1 MNIMELMIRKQ
12 FLPQTLGDR
21 FAFLFFILILPLG
34 YWFTLFIVIPT
45 VVPNSPVRYLL
56 HFIWSTFLMISIVSN
71 FVYLV
76 LTDCNASN
84 AIKQASNQTHWKY
97 CAVCD
102 CETPP
107 RSWHCDICKI
117 CILKRD
123 HHCRFSGCCIG
134 HQNQRFF
141 IMFLAYLSIGTL
153 YSTCYILIFLWTST
167 SFTISVFS
175 VAKMIFPM
183 AVFVLGIDTSSS
195 QLYSIMLIVNFLGLV
210 LSSCLLIYHFSV
222 MLKGAVMYENSHK
235 IYEYDLGSWKENLK
249 QVFGSR
255 WYISWIS
262 PFIKSEL
269 PNNGADWES
278 VKCQA
283 VKCK

>member
-1 MNIMELMIRKQ
+1 MIRKR
-12 FLPQTLGDR
+12 FLPQTWGDGV
-21 FAFLFFILILPLG
+21 AFLFLILVLPFG
-34 YWFTLFIVIPT
+34 YWFTVFVVIPT
-45 VVPNSPVRYLL
+45 VVPNSSVSYLL
-56 HFIWSTFLMISIVSN
+56 HFIWSTFLLISVVSN

-76 LTDCNASN
+76 LTDCSASH
-84 AIKQASNQTHWKY
+84 AVKQASNQTHWKY
-97 CAVCD
+97 CDHCD
-102 CETPP
+102 KETPP
-107 RSWHCDICKI
+107 RSWHCDICKT

-141 IMFLAYLSIGTL
+141 IMFLAYLSVATL
-153 YSTCYILIFLWTST
+153 YSTCFILTYMWKSPT
-167 SFTISVFS
+167 FTINVFS
-175 VAKMIFPM
+175 IAKMIFPM

-195 QLYSIMLIVNFLGLV
+195 QLYSIMLLIDLLGLFA
-210 LSSCLLIYHFSV
+210 SSAFLIYHFTI
-222 MLKGAVMYENSHK
+222 MLKGAVMYENSHR
-235 IYEYDLGSWKENLK
+235 IYEYDLGSWKENIK

-262 PFIKSEL
+262 PFINSDL
-269 PNNGADWES
+269 PNDGADWDT